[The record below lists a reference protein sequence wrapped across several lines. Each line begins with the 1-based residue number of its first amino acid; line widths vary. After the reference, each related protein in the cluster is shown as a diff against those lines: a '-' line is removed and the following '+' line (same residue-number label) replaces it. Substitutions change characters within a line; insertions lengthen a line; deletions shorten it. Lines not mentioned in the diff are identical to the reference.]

1 MNLLE
6 KLNDF
11 NFIHCG
17 ACGAENKPE
26 DENCSTCGL
35 PTEYID
41 IARIEEFKKTI
52 IANKDAI
59 KDLTDSLSEVELIS
73 LCAMCLER
81 VNSHFEQKTR
91 EGLSD
96 SQFDFNR
103 SLTSR
108 ISICLDQ
115 LIDYEF
121 GIFTDTI
128 GNHER
133 FTSRAIT
140 ALIEGYL
147 LGRNLRLPNANASCI
162 IAALCRQKYPTTN
175 NILKDLNVSYLKIVL
190 EEFEEN
196 LRQIPA
202 GILRSCGI
210 VNHNHLCNL
219 NATSKELKMLED
231 VLFEKYIMYDD
242 SKETPSLF
250 EYHEK
255 NEDGESKESEVAKA
269 LSIMICNLEFI
280 QPDKSVKTVNCC
292 GILFAMLEYSDSQ
305 VLSSGQI
312 DFTQIRSRSLKGIT
326 EVE

>member
-1 MNLLE
+1 
-6 KLNDF
+6 
-11 NFIHCG
+11 
-17 ACGAENKPE
+17 
-26 DENCSTCGL
+26 
-35 PTEYID
+35 
-41 IARIEEFKKTI
+41 
-52 IANKDAI
+52 
-59 KDLTDSLSEVELIS
+59 
-73 LCAMCLER
+73 MCLER

-91 EGLSD
+91 EGLGN
-96 SQFDFNR
+96 SQFDFN
-103 SLTSR
+103 SSTSR

-196 LRQIPA
+196 LKQIPA

-219 NATSKELKMLED
+219 NATSK
-231 VLFEKYIMYDD
+231 
-242 SKETPSLF
+242 
-250 EYHEK
+250 
-255 NEDGESKESEVAKA
+255 N
-269 LSIMICNLEFI
+269 
-280 QPDKSVKTVNCC
+280 
-292 GILFAMLEYSDSQ
+292 
-305 VLSSGQI
+305 
-312 DFTQIRSRSLKGIT
+312 
-326 EVE
+326 